1 MFHNVFNSDT
11 YRNALPICAAYLPLG
26 LAYGIFAQAVGLNTI
41 EIFFMSLFLFA
52 ITAQFIAISMIA
64 SGASLASIIVTVFLI
79 NSRHFLYSTTL
90 VTHLK
95 NHSKR
100 FLSLFAQGVVDETF
114 AVNLMKFTDGSW
126 CTSRALGVNILV
138 HTTWVLSSVIGSML
152 GEFVSIDVSVI
163 GYMLTAMLICLWTYT
178 LKDKTFIIA
187 GIAGGLMAVLLVDFA
202 ATKANIII
210 AALAAA
216 TLGYWL
222 NTRRVKKYVES

>member
-163 GYMLTAMLICLWTYT
+163 GYMLTAMLI
-178 LKDKTFIIA
+178 A
-187 GIAGGLMAVLLVDFA
+187 GIAGGLMAVLLVDLA

>member
-1 MFHNVFNSDT
+1 
-11 YRNALPICAAYLPLG
+11 
-26 LAYGIFAQAVGLNTI
+26 
-41 EIFFMSLFLFA
+41 
-52 ITAQFIAISMIA
+52 
-64 SGASLASIIVTVFLI
+64 
-79 NSRHFLYSTTL
+79 
-90 VTHLK
+90 
-95 NHSKR
+95 
-100 FLSLFAQGVVDETF
+100 
-114 AVNLMKFTDGSW
+114 MKFTDGSW

-138 HTTWVLSSVIGSML
+138 HATWVLSSVIGSML
-152 GEFVSIDVSVI
+152 GEFISIDVGVI

-187 GIAGGLMAVLLVDFA
+187 GIAGGLMAVLLVDLA

>member
-1 MFHNVFNSDT
+1 MFLKIFDADT
-11 YRNALPICAAYLPLG
+11 YRNAFPICAAYLPLG
-26 LAYGIFAQAVGLNTI
+26 LAYGIFAQAVGFDI
-41 EIFFMSLFLFA
+41 VEIFFMSLFLFA

-64 SGASLASIIVTVFLI
+64 SGASLASVIITVFLI

-90 VTHLK
+90 VSYLK
-95 NHSKR
+95 NHSKK
-100 FLSLFAQGVVDETF
+100 FLSLFAQGVADETF
-114 AVNLMKFTDGSW
+114 AVNLMKFSGGSW
-126 CTSRALGVNILV
+126 CSSRALGVNILV
-138 HTTWVLSSVIGSML
+138 HATWVISSVIGGML
-152 GEFVSIDVSVI
+152 GESISLDINII

-187 GIAGGLMAVLLVDFA
+187 GIAGGLIAVLLVDLS

-222 NTRRVKKYVES
+222 NTRRVRKYVES